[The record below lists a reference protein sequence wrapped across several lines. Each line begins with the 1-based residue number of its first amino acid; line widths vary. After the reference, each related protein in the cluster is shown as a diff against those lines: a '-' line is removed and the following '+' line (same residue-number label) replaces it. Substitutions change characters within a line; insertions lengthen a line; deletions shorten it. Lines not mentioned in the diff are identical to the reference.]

1 MLSQDV
7 VKYKQNS
14 TPYQITKLTLLM
26 GKAFGRSLRKNK
38 IDLTP
43 EQLQILGLLVEKGN
57 CAMQKIADELVV
69 DNSAITRIVDT
80 LEKKKFVKRTVS
92 KEDRRVRLVGITKTG
107 KAEGIKTLRLSELY
121 NEKLEEGIGE
131 GEFANFVKVL
141 QKMRNNV
148 EQIIAN
154 EEKDI

>member
-121 NEKLEEGIGE
+121 NEKLGEGIGE

>member
-26 GKAFGRSLRKNK
+26 GKAFGRILRKNK